1 MANPYTAEFGN
12 EQYNIKYE
20 TLGNIEEEG
29 KKFMMAVTSQEF
41 RAAQN
46 PRYAVSTVEEEAE
59 KQQRTGILYPPYYI
73 PQGDIEKIIVTVR
86 AKTLASHEITVF

>member
-29 KKFMMAVTSQEF
+29 KKFMMAVTATEF

-46 PRYAVSTVEEEAE
+46 PKYAVSTVEEEGE
-59 KQQRTGILYPPYYI
+59 KAQRTGILYPPYYI
-73 PQGDIEKIIVTVR
+73 PSGEDKFIVQVETKV
-86 AKTLASHEITVF
+86 LASHEIVAF